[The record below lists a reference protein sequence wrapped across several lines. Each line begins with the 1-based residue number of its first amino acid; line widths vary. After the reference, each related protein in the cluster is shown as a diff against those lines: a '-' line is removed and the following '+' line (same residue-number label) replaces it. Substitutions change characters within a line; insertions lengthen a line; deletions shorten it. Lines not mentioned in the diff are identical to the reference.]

1 MRYREA
7 VGRVVAGA
15 MEEGANSRFEFEQH
29 DGWRLKYFAG
39 QPGNYVGVTKHKGKT
54 KTTYYA
60 RASVT
65 KRKGDKRRQSL
76 LVLLV
81 QRLLLPSPSR
91 RRRAI
96 RAARPRQRAR
106 ESPAHVRCL
115 PLATCLDFLSDA
127 WLLVLSCARSQINPR
142 PARHRPDQRR

>member
-7 VGRVVAGA
+7 VGRVAAGA

-39 QPGNYVGVTKHKGKT
+39 QPGNYVGVTKHKGKP

-65 KRKGDKRRQSL
+65 KRKGDKRRQYAVGTFGSA
-76 LVLLV
+76 VAAAIAIAEAESDPCGP
-81 QRLLLPSPSR
+81 PSPEGER
-91 RRRAI
+91 KPRTCALP
-96 RAARPRQRAR
+96 AAR
-106 ESPAHVRCL
+106 HL
-115 PLATCLDFLSDA
+115 P
-127 WLLVLSCARSQINPR
+127 
-142 PARHRPDQRR
+142 